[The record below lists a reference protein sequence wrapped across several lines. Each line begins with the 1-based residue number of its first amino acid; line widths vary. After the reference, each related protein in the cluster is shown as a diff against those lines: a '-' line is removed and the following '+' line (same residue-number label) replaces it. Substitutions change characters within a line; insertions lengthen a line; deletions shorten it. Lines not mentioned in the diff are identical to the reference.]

1 MRFLVDMNLSP
12 LTADYL
18 NKKGYDAVHARDLGL
33 KQAKD
38 KELLTVA
45 ITERRIIITQDL
57 DFGDLVLFWK
67 SVV

>member
-18 NKKGYDAVHARDLGL
+18 KEQGYDAVHARDLGL

-38 KELLTVA
+38 KELLKVA
-45 ITERRIIITQDL
+45 ITQKRMIITQD
-57 DFGDLVLFWK
+57 F
-67 SVV
+67 